1 MKACVIA
8 YSFYE
13 LDQRVRRYAEALAA
27 RGDSVDVLTLKG
39 ERQGDT
45 DVIDGVHVYRIQ
57 KRDHNE
63 KGMMDYFLR
72 ISKFFLKGSYLLVKN
87 HFKRRYDV
95 IHINSVPDYLVFMG
109 LIPKIF
115 GSKIILD
122 IHDLMPEFFSQKFN
136 KGMESFYIKILLFL
150 EYISVKFADHNIIA
164 NDIWREKMIL
174 RDHLDP
180 GKCTTLLNYP
190 DMAYYEKVVRQGIN
204 GTINIVYPGTIS
216 HHHGID
222 IAIQAIPFIKKNGVK
237 VKLRIYGKNTKNRY
251 NDHLQSLMKELDVA
265 DDVEFL
271 EPVHREELYRIYSRS
286 DIGIVPK
293 RDGVFSGEA
302 FSTKIYDF
310 MASGLPVVASR
321 TKIDEYY
328 FDDSMISFFE
338 PGNYE
343 EMAKRVVD
351 VYADQKKAGEM
362 VDKCKRYIDDN
373 TWMKKKSMYTTVV
386 DRLNRVGSREEPSMI
401 RS

>member
-1 MKACVIA
+1 
-8 YSFYE
+8 
-13 LDQRVRRYAEALAA
+13 
-27 RGDSVDVLTLKG
+27 
-39 ERQGDT
+39 
-45 DVIDGVHVYRIQ
+45 
-57 KRDHNE
+57 
-63 KGMMDYFLR
+63 
-72 ISKFFLKGSYLLVKN
+72 
-87 HFKRRYDV
+87 
-95 IHINSVPDYLVFMG
+95 
-109 LIPKIF
+109 
-115 GSKIILD
+115 
-122 IHDLMPEFFSQKFN
+122 
-136 KGMESFYIKILLFL
+136 
-150 EYISVKFADHNIIA
+150 
-164 NDIWREKMIL
+164 MIL